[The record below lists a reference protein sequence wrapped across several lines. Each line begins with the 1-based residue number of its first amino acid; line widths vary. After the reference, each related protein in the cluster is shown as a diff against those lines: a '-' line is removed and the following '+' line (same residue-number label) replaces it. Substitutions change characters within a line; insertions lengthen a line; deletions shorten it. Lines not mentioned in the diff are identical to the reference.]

1 MVHSFKRVK
10 GLRVGG
16 PMSLSCRSV
25 AVTSAPVTGYLALS
39 TQLYAFNWCQIFHL
53 KTLGEKNT
61 EIEPTGRQ
69 LLILA
74 NPRTQKFRMD

>member
-1 MVHSFKRVK
+1 
-10 GLRVGG
+10 
-16 PMSLSCRSV
+16 MSLSCMSIV
-25 AVTSAPVTGYLALS
+25 VTSAQVASYLDLS
-39 TQLYAFNWCQIFHL
+39 TQLCAFNCCYTFHL
-53 KTLGEKNT
+53 KTLGKKNT